1 MRGWPKYRG
10 GPTGGPRSEDGLE
23 SRANPRRE
31 NSPSGGD
38 SREEPAAQQV
48 EAAQGEVEAE
58 EVGKLL
64 LEARSRLTWDPVW
77 H

>member
-1 MRGWPKYRG
+1 MAQHRG
-10 GPTGGPRSEDGLE
+10 GPVEAPQCEVKMAK
-23 SRANPRRE
+23 RANPRRE
-31 NSPSGGD
+31 NGPSGGD

-58 EVGKLL
+58 GVGKLL